1 MKARILVVDDHE
13 IVRSGIR
20 RLIEEAGRGWEVCG
34 EAANGAEAI
43 ERVESLH
50 PDVVVLDIAMPLV
63 NGLEAASRITKEGDR
78 CRVLLFTMYESK
90 WLSTEARQV
99 GAHGLV
105 MKSQAGRELILAIDS
120 LLRGGTFFGQPEGEP
135 SSPENSGAR
144 GGGLAFSVTR
154 RFSFA

>member
-34 EAANGAEAI
+34 EGANGVEAI
-43 ERVESLH
+43 EKVESLH

-63 NGLEAASRITKEGDR
+63 NGLEAASRISKEGDR

-105 MKSQAGRELILAIDS
+105 LKSQAGRQLILAIDS
-120 LLRGGTFFGQPEGEP
+120 LLRGE
-135 SSPENSGAR
+135 
-144 GGGLAFSVTR
+144 
-154 RFSFA
+154 RFSANPKGSHPVPKRVWRGAGAWPFL